1 LEGSLQSFKSF
12 ITEERQPYKVVILTV
27 EHGDKSITAKKF
39 EKQAKKMGFQ
49 TFLSNF
55 KGVFISFENNGY
67 RIQGKENS
75 LDISS
80 DDTIF
85 FIRGTP
91 VKDSHLDLISE
102 IERIGFTCINSRS
115 TISICADK
123 YRSYVKLKDFNL
135 TQPNTVLIPDDE
147 EETIKNSLEKLDTKF
162 PIILKTLR
170 GSKGVGVLFI
180 ESERALTSIV
190 QLLYKEDKDTDILIQ
205 EYIESKFDV
214 RVLVLG
220 NKILA
225 TMKRNVI
232 EGDFRSNYS
241 QGGEV
246 EKYDLSEEEKRNCI
260 LAAKSVGGDFV
271 AVDFIPHKG
280 EQYFLEV
287 NSSPGT
293 DGIEEANNINI
304 AKKVL
309 EHYMETDNRY
319 SVPTHVGYLEFI
331 NIQPFGEVIAKFDTG
346 NGAESPTIHAENVNV
361 KNNMVTWT
369 YEGKTLKNK
378 LIKISD
384 VKVGGLRNYTEK
396 RYTILLDIEFAG
408 TTYKNVNVMLDDR
421 SSRSPVLLNRTIMR
435 KMNVMVD
442 PQRKYVVTTKLKLEE
457 GE

>member
-1 LEGSLQSFKSF
+1 MEGSLQSFKSF

-67 RIQGKENS
+67 IIQGKENS

-246 EKYDLSEEEKRNCI
+246 EKYDLSIEEKRNCI

-271 AVDFIPHKG
+271 AVDFIPYKG
-280 EQYFLEV
+280 KPYFLEV

-309 EHYMETDNRY
+309 QYYMDTKNRN
-319 SVPTHVGYLEFI
+319 SVPTRSGYHEVVSI
-331 NIQPFGEVIAKFDTG
+331 KPFGEMIAKLDTG
-346 NGAESPTIHAENVNV
+346 NSVLSVLHAEDIKVSGKNITFTLKGKTITTKIV
-361 KNNMVTWT
+361 KT
-369 YEGKTLKNK
+369 YEALTGGGTDERYVVELELEFLGSKNK
-378 LIKISD
+378 FMF
-384 VKVGGLRNYTEK
+384 G
-396 RYTILLDIEFAG
+396 
-408 TTYKNVNVMLDDR
+408 LDDR
-421 SSRSPVLLNRTIMR
+421 TKMGTEVLLNRF
-435 KMNVMVD
+435 VMKELNLMID
-442 PQRKYVVTTKLKLEE
+442 PQRKFVLTTKA